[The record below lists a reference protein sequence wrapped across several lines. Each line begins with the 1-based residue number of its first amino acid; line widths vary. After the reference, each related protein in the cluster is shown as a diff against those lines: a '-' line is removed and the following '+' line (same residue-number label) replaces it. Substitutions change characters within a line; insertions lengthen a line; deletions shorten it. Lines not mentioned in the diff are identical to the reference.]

1 MTTTLQFSTNL
12 AHQVGELLLQF
23 YKPKGIAFNF
33 KEDRSIVTEAD
44 LTADRM
50 IAEQIKKN
58 YPEDLL
64 VSEENHP
71 TFRFD
76 PEGGKNLQGPKG
88 VWVIDPLDG
97 TTNFSLGLHYWGVS
111 IARLVNGWPD
121 IAVLYYPLL
130 DELYTAQKGAGAHLN
145 GNPLQVMPPDQNPL
159 SFFSC
164 CSRTFRR
171 YDVGIKYKAR
181 ILGCASYSFC
191 TVANGIAL
199 IGFESTA
206 KIWDLAGGWLL
217 LQESSGVMETLN
229 GTQPFPLEHH
239 RDYSQI
245 NFPIIAA
252 ATPNLALEAHNQIRP
267 KTR

>member
-1 MTTTLQFSTNL
+1 MTTPLQFSTIL
-12 AHQVGELLLQF
+12 AHQVGELLLEF
-23 YKPKGIAFNF
+23 YKPKGIPFNF

-44 LTADRM
+44 LAADRM
-50 IAEQIKKN
+50 ITEQIKKN

-71 TFRFD
+71 TYRFD
-76 PEGGKNLQGPKG
+76 SNLHEPEG

-111 IARLVNGWPD
+111 IARLVKGWPEL
-121 IAVLYYPLL
+121 AVLYYPLL
-130 DELYTAQKGAGAHLN
+130 DELYTAQKGTGAHLN
-145 GNPLQVMPPDQNPL
+145 GNSLQVMPPEQNPL

-191 TVANGIAL
+191 TVANGIA
-199 IGFESTA
+199 IISFESTA
-206 KIWDLAGGWLL
+206 KIWDFAGGWLL
-217 LQESSGVMETLN
+217 LQEAGGVMETLN
-229 GTQPFPLEHH
+229 GAQPFPLEHH
-239 RDYSQI
+239 SDYSQI

-252 ATPNLALEAHNQIRP
+252 ATPDLALKAHDQILP
-267 KTR
+267 KTS